1 MSWIAELPGNLP
13 GVYSVISTNPR
24 ALAAVQELN
33 QSITFGSSALTQV
46 QEEAISTVVSVANR
60 CRY

>member
-1 MSWIAELPGNLP
+1 MSWIAKLPGNLP

-33 QSITFGSSALTQV
+33 SAITFGSSALTRV

>member
-13 GVYSVISTNPR
+13 RSTRRLHQPTRPGGVE
-24 ALAAVQELN
+24 ELN
-33 QSITFGSSALTQV
+33 DAISFGSSALTQV
-46 QEEAISTVVSVANR
+46 QEEAISTVVSVANH

>member
-1 MSWIAELPGNLP
+1 MSWIAELPGKLP

-24 ALAAVQELN
+24 ALAAVEELN
-33 QSITFGSSALTQV
+33 NAISFGSSALTQV
-46 QEEAISTVVSVANR
+46 QEEAISTVVSVANH

>member
-13 GVYSVISTNPR
+13 EVYSVISTNPR
-24 ALAAVQELN
+24 ALAAVEEVN
-33 QSITFGSSALTQV
+33 DAISFGSSALTQV
-46 QEEAISTVVSVANR
+46 QEEAISTVVSVANH